1 MQSGD
6 DPYMPRSWGG
16 GCTADALYRNLRE
29 RGVSKLEA
37 AQTIYA
43 IIRTHPDVVADPP
56 LPAPLEVIP
65 HPDSE
70 IVTILAGK
78 LVLDG
83 SEVRVNTKRPA
94 GIDVPNRPG
103 RHDHWDWPEARIF
116 ARGLYQRAILAGNA
130 GKLDIVAEVRVFFAR
145 KHGEDRDST
154 DIVPSDRSLREHVQ
168 AWREAGD
175 YDL

>member
-1 MQSGD
+1 MQGGD
-6 DPYMPRSWGG
+6 DPYIPRSWGG

-29 RGVSKLEA
+29 RGVSRLEA

-43 IIRTHPDVVADPP
+43 IIRTHPDVVTDPP

-70 IVTILAGK
+70 VVTILAGK
-78 LVLDG
+78 LVLGG
-83 SEVRVNTKRPA
+83 SEVRVNTKRPT
-94 GIDVPNRPG
+94 GIDVLNRPG
-103 RHDHWDWPEARIF
+103 HDQWDWSEARIF
-116 ARGLYQRAILAGNA
+116 ARGLYQRTILAGNA
-130 GKLDIVAEVRVFFAR
+130 DKLDIVAEVRVFFAR
-145 KHGEDRDST
+145 KHGENKDGT
-154 DIVPSDRSLREHVQ
+154 DIVPSDSSLRDHVR